1 MGLGGEEMMPTSATA
16 SFVAVDWGTTRM
28 RASLIGSDG
37 VVLDRRQSDAG
48 VQSVAAGG
56 FPAALDAACGSWFT
70 AFPRLP
76 VVMAGMVGSRNGWV
90 EAPYAACPCGPAEI
104 AARLTPVPGV
114 GRDVGI
120 VPGADCRWPD
130 GAYDV
135 MRGEETQAIGT
146 GVRDGLLS
154 LPGTHGKWIEMV
166 NGRIARFATFVTGEL
181 FAAVSTSFVARLAEA
196 PDDLEAGQRIAV
208 DAAAAPGGLT
218 RQLFQARA
226 RVLAG
231 DLAPHGVRPYLSRL
245 LVEAEIAGALD
256 LFGRP
261 AAVHLVAG
269 EPQLGVYR
277 SAFAERGLDVVV
289 HEPAAVTLAGLKT
302 LMAARRPA

>member
-1 MGLGGEEMMPTSATA
+1 MEHEVTAPIA

-28 RASLIGSDG
+28 RASLVASDG
-37 VVLDRRQSDAG
+37 EVLDRHQSDAG
-48 VQSVAAGG
+48 VQSVEAGG
-56 FPAALDAACGSWFT
+56 FPAALDAACGSWSAAT
-70 AFPRLP
+70 PGLP

-90 EAPYAACPCGPAEI
+90 EAPYVACPCGPAEI
-104 AARLTPVPGV
+104 AARLVSVPGA

-120 VPGADCRWPD
+120 VPGVDCRWAD
-130 GAYDV
+130 GSYDV

-146 GVRDGLLS
+146 GVRQGLLS
-154 LPGTHGKWIEMV
+154 LPGTHGKWIEIV
-166 NGRIARFATFVTGEL
+166 DGRIARFATFVTGEL

-196 PDDLEAGQRIAV
+196 PDDIEAGQAIAI
-208 DAAAAPGGLT
+208 DSAAAPGGLT

-231 DLAPHGVRPYLSRL
+231 DLDPHGVRPYLSRL

-261 AAVHLVAG
+261 AVVHLVAG

-277 SAFAERGLDVVV
+277 SALAERGLDVVV

-302 LMAARRPA
+302 LMAARMSA

>member
-1 MGLGGEEMMPTSATA
+1 MIGSPP
-16 SFVAVDWGTTRM
+16 SFVAVDWGTTRL

-37 VVLDRRQSDAG
+37 NVLDRSQSDAG
-48 VQSVAAGG
+48 VQSVGAGG
-56 FPAALDAACGSWFT
+56 FPAALDAACGDWMGST
-70 AFPRLP
+70 PDIP

-90 EAPYAACPCGPAEI
+90 EAPYVACPCGPAEI
-104 AARLTPVPGV
+104 AARLVPVPGV
-114 GRDVGI
+114 DRDVQV
-120 VPGADCRWPD
+120 VPGVDCRWAD

-135 MRGEETQAIGT
+135 MRGEETQALGT

-166 NGRIARFATFVTGEL
+166 DGRIARFATFVTGEL
-181 FAAVSTSFVARLAEA
+181 YAAVSASFVARLAEA
-196 PDDLEAGQRIAV
+196 PDDPTAGQRIAV
-208 DAAAAPGGLT
+208 GAAAAPGGLT

-231 DLAPHGVRPYLSRL
+231 DLDPHGVRPYLSRL

-261 AAVHLVAG
+261 SVVHLVAG

-277 SAFAERGLDVVV
+277 SALAERGLDVVV
-289 HEPAAVTLAGLKT
+289 HQPAAVTLAGLKI
-302 LMAARRPA
+302 LMAARNAA